1 MRLHQR
7 KMETQAEI
15 RFLEAPVGIEP
26 TNKGF
31 ADPPLSHLGTAPRLP
46 NYTPNRVQVFQ
57 GGDKKEGGSERRAK
71 PATPKEGR

>member
-1 MRLHQR
+1 
-7 KMETQAEI
+7 
-15 RFLEAPVGIEP
+15 
-26 TNKGF
+26 
-31 ADPPLSHLGTAPRLP
+31 LGTAPRLP

>member
-1 MRLHQR
+1 MRRKQR
-7 KMETQAEI
+7 KLGI
-15 RFLEAPVGIEP
+15 RAGIRLLEAPVGIEP